1 MIGDIAPRE
10 RDVLAG
16 AFLRINTL
24 RSELGPILAAGF
36 TPTAEKGSADAVRP
50 EPPGA
55 ATADSDKLAGVDFPF
70 GIVNGT
76 LSVRVGSLKFWYTRG
91 LIRYAGW

>member
-1 MIGDIAPRE
+1 MIWDTAPSE
-10 RDVLAG
+10 RDGLAG
-16 AFLRINTL
+16 SFLRINTL
-24 RSELGPILAAGF
+24 GSWPGPTLAAGF
-36 TPTAEKGSADAVRP
+36 TPTVEKGSADAVRP

-91 LIRYAGW
+91 LIRYAVG